1 MRIDRF
7 LSQNRIIELKNRDF
21 SAALGELLDVALPAG
36 TPSAMRETLR
46 RTLEERQASMPTSV
60 GGNYIT
66 VPNVV
71 AMIDP
76 PFVFAVGRLPEAAS
90 VVPASEASSPQSAE
104 FKPGFQ
110 ADSPAGTVSAP
121 LPPPVTGTLN
131 AGPRVIFLVLAS
143 SKTRMYHRVLSEIA
157 HALADSDFLARIRGA
172 VSLKDFRSEI
182 SKLLKGVSRQAQ
194 DHESGM
200 NRLIGKAAQRLAC
213 GTKCS
218 VMLMFA
224 DTFRTPPLLEHFVY
238 PTFKVVIV
246 SEENYDFHSD
256 AGEKPEVITVRSFG
270 NHRMS
275 QLRAAMFIGLMRGI
289 IRPNDRICCLGGT
302 SRSNKLDSVLVI
314 DVANEFPTVMTS
326 RANDLVPQKVR
337 PEVLERTIA
346 LATELAV
353 EGREGKPV
361 GTMFVVGE
369 CEKIR
374 PHTRPLLL
382 NPLSGFAREDRNI
395 TGAFVEETVKELALI
410 DGAFV
415 IDHDGV
421 IDSAG
426 SQITATF
433 PGAKPPLAS
442 GYGTRHAAAWAISKA
457 VDCAAL
463 VVSASGQITLF
474 RHGEPIVLLERSASR
489 TI

>member
-7 LSQNRIIELKNRDF
+7 LSQNRIIELKSRDF
-21 SAALGELLDVALPAG
+21 AAALGELLDVALPAG
-36 TPSAMRETLR
+36 TPAAMRDTLR

-76 PFVFAVGRLPEAAS
+76 PFVFAVGRLPEAEP
-90 VVPASEASSPQSAE
+90 VVPAPEPAAQAPAEGAPVPAVPPAEAAP
-104 FKPGFQ
+104 
-110 ADSPAGTVSAP
+110 PA
-121 LPPPVTGTLN
+121 PVAATLN
-131 AGPRVIFLVLAS
+131 AGPRIIFLVLAS

-157 HALADSDFLARIRGA
+157 HALADADFLTRIRGA
-172 VSLKDFRSEI
+172 ASLKDFRAEI

-200 NRLIGKAAQRLAC
+200 NRLIGKAAQRLAR

-289 IRPNDRICCLGGT
+289 IRPSDRVCCIGGT
-302 SRSNKLDSVLVI
+302 SRSNRLDSVLVI

-426 SQITATF
+426 SQITATY

-457 VDCAAL
+457 VDCAAV

>member
-7 LSQNRIIELKNRDF
+7 LSQNRIVELKNRDF
-21 SAALGELLDVALPAG
+21 AAALGELLDVALPAG
-36 TPSAMRETLR
+36 TPPAMRENLRKTLV
-46 RTLEERQASMPTSV
+46 ERQATMPTSV

-66 VPNVV
+66 VPNVCT
-71 AMIDP
+71 MIDSQ
-76 PFVFAVGRLPEAAS
+76 FIFAAGRLPEAENSSEDSGDAS
-90 VVPASEASSPQSAE
+90 
-104 FKPGFQ
+104 
-110 ADSPAGTVSAP
+110 AGTASPEA
-121 LPPPVTGTLN
+121 
-131 AGPRVIFLVLAS
+131 PRVIFLVLAS

-157 HALADSDFLARIRGA
+157 HALAGKEFLENLKKAA
-172 VSLKDFRSEI
+172 SLKDFRSELT
-182 SKLLKGVSRQAQ
+182 KLLKGVSRQAQ
-194 DHESGM
+194 DHESGT
-200 NRLIGKAAQRLAC
+200 NRLIGRAAHRIAR

-218 VMLMFA
+218 VLMIFA
-224 DTFRTPPLLEHFVY
+224 DTFRTPPLLERFVY
-238 PTFKVVIV
+238 PTFKTVIV
-246 SEENYDFHSD
+246 STENYDFHSD

-289 IRPNDRICCLGGT
+289 IKPGDRICCLGGT
-302 SRSNKLDSVLVI
+302 NASNKLDSILVI
-314 DVANEFPTVMTS
+314 DAASEFPTVMTS
-326 RANDLVPQKVR
+326 RASSLVPAKVR
-337 PEVLERTIA
+337 PEVLEKAIA

-361 GTMFVVGE
+361 GTLFVVGE

-374 PHTRPLLL
+374 QFTRPLLL
-382 NPLSGFAREDRNI
+382 NPLSGYAREDRNI
-395 TGAFVEETVKELALI
+395 SNAFVEETVKELALI
-410 DGAFV
+410 DGAFI

-426 SQITATF
+426 SQITATLQGSKISL
-433 PGAKPPLAS
+433 PS
-442 GYGTRHAAAWAISKA
+442 GYGTRHAAACAISLVA
-457 VDCAAL
+457 DCAAI

>member
-21 SAALGELLDVALPAG
+21 AAALGELLDVALPSGIPAV
-36 TPSAMRETLR
+36 MRENLRKTLV
-46 RTLEERQASMPTSV
+46 ERQATMPTSV

-66 VPNVV
+66 VPNVCT
-71 AMIDP
+71 MIEP
-76 PFVFAVGRLPEAAS
+76 QFIFAVGRLPKDE
-90 VVPASEASSPQSAE
+90 
-104 FKPGFQ
+104 KN
-110 ADSPAGTVSAP
+110 ADDAGEISAGTAAP
-121 LPPPVTGTLN
+121 SD
-131 AGPRVIFLVLAS
+131 APRVIFLVLAS

-157 HALADSDFLARIRGA
+157 HALAGKEFLENLKNA
-172 VSLKDFRSEI
+172 VSLKSFRTEI
-182 SKLLKGVSRQAQ
+182 LKLLKGVSKQAQ

-200 NRLIGKAAQRLAC
+200 NRFIGRAAHRIARRSKCCALLIF
-213 GTKCS
+213 T
-218 VMLMFA
+218 
-224 DTFRTPPLLEHFVY
+224 DTFRTPPLLERFIY
-238 PTFKVVIV
+238 PTFKIVVV
-246 SEENYDFHSD
+246 SAENYDFQSD

-289 IRPNDRICCLGGT
+289 IHPSDRICCLGGT
-302 SRSNKLDSVLVI
+302 SGSNKLDSILVL

-326 RANDLVPQKVR
+326 RTSSLVPAKVR
-337 PEVLERTIA
+337 PEVLEKAIA

-361 GTMFVVGE
+361 GTLFVVGE

-374 PHTRPLLL
+374 PFTRPLLL
-382 NPLSGFAREDRNI
+382 NPLSGYAREDRNI
-395 TGAFVEETVKELALI
+395 SNAFVEETVKELALI

-415 IDHDGV
+415 IDYDGV

-426 SQITATF
+426 SQITATLQGTKVSL
-433 PGAKPPLAS
+433 PS
-442 GYGTRHAAAWAISKA
+442 GLGTRHAAACAISLA
-457 VDCAAL
+457 ADCAAI

-474 RHGEPIVLLERSASR
+474 RYGEAIVLLERSASR

>member
-7 LSQNRIIELKNRDF
+7 LSQNRIIELKSRDF
-21 SAALGELLDVALPAG
+21 AAALGELLDVALPAG
-36 TPSAMRETLR
+36 TPAAMRDTLR

-71 AMIDP
+71 TMIDP
-76 PFVFAVGRLPEAAS
+76 PFVFAVGRLPEAEPVAPAPES
-90 VVPASEASSPQSAE
+90 AAPAPAEGAPVPA
-104 FKPGFQ
+104 
-110 ADSPAGTVSAP
+110 
-121 LPPPVTGTLN
+121 PVAGTLN
-131 AGPRVIFLVLAS
+131 AGPRIIFLVLAS

-157 HALADSDFLARIRGA
+157 HALADADFLTRIRGA
-172 VSLKDFRSEI
+172 SSLKDFRTEI
-182 SKLLKGVSRQAQ
+182 SKLLKGVSKQAQ

-200 NRLIGKAAQRLAC
+200 NRLIGKAAQRLAR

-238 PTFKVVIV
+238 PTFKIVIV

-289 IRPNDRICCLGGT
+289 IRPSDRVCCLGGT
-302 SRSNKLDSVLVI
+302 SRSNRLDSVLVI

-426 SQITATF
+426 SQITATY

-457 VDCAAL
+457 VDCAAV